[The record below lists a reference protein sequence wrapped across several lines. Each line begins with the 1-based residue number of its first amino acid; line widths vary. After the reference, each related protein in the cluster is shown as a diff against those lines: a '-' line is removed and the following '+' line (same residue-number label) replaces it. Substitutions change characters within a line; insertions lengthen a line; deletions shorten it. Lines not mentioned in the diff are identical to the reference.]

1 MEYKQFKKI
10 MKDYKKLDKQ
20 FSKLHKLGF
29 DFYEGKYPIQHHTD
43 TIFTDFINTIYG
55 EEGVDWV
62 SWFIYESNW
71 GKKDWSEAPTYS
83 KNEKGETVILH
94 EAGEK
99 RYGAYDENG
108 NPICYSLKSLWE
120 CLESLNKTK
129 D

>member
-20 FSKLHKLGF
+20 FSKLHGLGF
-29 DFYEGKYPIQHHTD
+29 DFYEGKYPIQNHTD
-43 TIFTDFINTIYG
+43 TIFTGFIKAVYG
-55 EEGVDWV
+55 KEGVDWV
-62 SWFIYESNW
+62 SWFIYESDW
-71 GKKDWSEAPTYS
+71 GKKDWSATPTYT
-83 KNEKGETVILH
+83 KNEKDETVILH

-99 RYGAYDENG
+99 RHGAHDENG